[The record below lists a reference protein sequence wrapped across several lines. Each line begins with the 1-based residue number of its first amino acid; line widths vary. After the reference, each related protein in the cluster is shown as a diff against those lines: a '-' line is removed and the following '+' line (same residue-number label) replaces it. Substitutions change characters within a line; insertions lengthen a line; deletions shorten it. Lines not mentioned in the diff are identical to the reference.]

1 MKINDNINEKAFQI
15 VDKLVAAGIIKDC
28 TDTNDQTEFDAQDII
43 ADLLAEDQ
51 TTREAV
57 KQVFLGEITTEF
69 VPAENPRE
77 VAVRSS
83 RDANEVL
90 REIIGKEMQVR
101 QMQVALYLNNS
112 NKIMAAEIITIGSM
126 KSVTSD
132 VSGIAR
138 QAVTIGAAGVIV
150 GHNHP
155 SGNKL
160 PSEADRREAKKLK
173 NALKTLDISLLDSI
187 VLTSDEYYS
196 FSDNGE
202 RSLA

>member
-1 MKINDNINEKAFQI
+1 MNINEDINDKAIQI
-15 VDKLVAAGIIKDC
+15 VEKLVAAGIIKDC
-28 TDTNDQTEFDAQDII
+28 TDTDDQTEFEAQDIV
-43 ADLLAEDQ
+43 ADFLAKEQ
-51 TTREAV
+51 TTREAA

-83 RDANEVL
+83 REANDVL
-90 REIIGKEMQVR
+90 REIIGKDMQVR
-101 QMQVALYLNNS
+101 QMQVALYLNNA

-132 VSGIAR
+132 VSGISR
-138 QAVTIGAAGVIV
+138 QALTIGASGVIV

-155 SGNKL
+155 SGNKR

-187 VLTSDEYYS
+187 VLTDKEYYS
-196 FSDNGE
+196 FADNGE

>member
-28 TDTNDQTEFDAQDII
+28 TDTDDQTEFDAQDII

-138 QAVTIGAAGVIV
+138 QAVTIGASGVIV

-155 SGNKL
+155 SGSKQ

>member
-1 MKINDNINEKAFQI
+1 MNNNDNINDKALQI

-28 TDTNDQTEFDAQDII
+28 TDTDDQTEFDAQDII

-57 KQVFLGEITTEF
+57 KQVFLGEINTEF

-83 RDANEVL
+83 RDANNVL

-138 QAVTIGAAGVIV
+138 QAVTIGATGVIV

-155 SGNKL
+155 SGNKR

-173 NALKTLDISLLDSI
+173 NALKTLDIQLLDSI

>member
-1 MKINDNINEKAFQI
+1 MNINEDINDKAIQI
-15 VDKLVAAGIIKDC
+15 VEKLVAAGIIKDC
-28 TDTNDQTEFDAQDII
+28 TDTDDQTEFEAQDIV
-43 ADLLAEDQ
+43 ADFLAEEQ
-51 TTREAV
+51 TTREAA

-83 RDANEVL
+83 RDANDVL
-90 REIIGKEMQVR
+90 REIIGKDMQVR
-101 QMQVALYLNNS
+101 QMQVALYLNNA

-132 VSGIAR
+132 VSGISR
-138 QAVTIGAAGVIV
+138 QALTIGASGVIV

-155 SGNKL
+155 SGNKR

-187 VLTSDEYYS
+187 VLTDKEYYS

>member
-1 MKINDNINEKAFQI
+1 M
-15 VDKLVAAGIIKDC
+15 
-28 TDTNDQTEFDAQDII
+28 TNSTNN
-43 ADLLAEDQ
+43 
-51 TTREAV
+51 
-57 KQVFLGEITTEF
+57 QVFMGTIETKF

-83 RDANEVL
+83 RDANNVL
-90 REIIGKEMQVR
+90 REIIGEEMQVR
-101 QMQVALYLNNS
+101 QMQVALYLNNA
-112 NKIMAAEIITIGSM
+112 NKIMAAEIVTIGSM

-132 VSGIAR
+132 VSGISR
-138 QAVTIGAAGVIV
+138 QALTIGASGVIV

-155 SGNKL
+155 SGNKR

-187 VLTSDEYYS
+187 VLTDKEYYS
-196 FSDNGE
+196 FADNGE

>member
-1 MKINDNINEKAFQI
+1 MNNNDNINDKALQI

-28 TDTNDQTEFDAQDII
+28 TDTDDQTEFDAQDII

-83 RDANEVL
+83 RDANNVL

-101 QMQVALYLNNS
+101 QMQVALYLNNA

-138 QAVTIGAAGVIV
+138 QAVTIGATGVIV

-155 SGNKL
+155 SGNKR
-160 PSEADRREAKKLK
+160 PSEADRRAAKKLK
-173 NALKTLDISLLDSI
+173 NALKTLDISMLDSI
-187 VLTSDEYYS
+187 ILTSDEYYS

-202 RSLA
+202 RSLS

>member
-1 MKINDNINEKAFQI
+1 MNSNDNIKDKAFQI

-28 TDTNDQTEFDAQDII
+28 TDTDDQTEFDAQDII

-77 VAVRSS
+77 VAVRNS
-83 RDANEVL
+83 RVANDVM

-101 QMQVALYLNNS
+101 QMQVALYLNNA

-138 QAVTIGAAGVIV
+138 QAVTIGASGVIV

-155 SGNKL
+155 SGNKK

>member
-1 MKINDNINEKAFQI
+1 MNINEDINDKAIQI
-15 VDKLVAAGIIKDC
+15 VEKLVAAGIIKDC
-28 TDTNDQTEFDAQDII
+28 TDTDDQTEFEAQDIV
-43 ADLLAEDQ
+43 ADFLAKEQ
-51 TTREAV
+51 TTREAA

-83 RDANEVL
+83 RDANDVL

-101 QMQVALYLNNS
+101 QMQVALYLNNA

-132 VSGIAR
+132 VSGISR
-138 QAVTIGAAGVIV
+138 QALTIGASGVIV

-155 SGNKL
+155 SGNKR

-187 VLTSDEYYS
+187 VLTDKEYYS

>member
-1 MKINDNINEKAFQI
+1 MNINEDINDKAIQI
-15 VDKLVAAGIIKDC
+15 VEKLVAAGIIKDC
-28 TDTNDQTEFDAQDII
+28 TDTDDQTEFEAQDIV
-43 ADLLAEDQ
+43 ADFLAEEQ
-51 TTREAV
+51 TTREAA

-83 RDANEVL
+83 RDANDVL
-90 REIIGKEMQVR
+90 REIIGKDMQVR
-101 QMQVALYLNNS
+101 QMQVALYLNNA

-132 VSGIAR
+132 VSGISR
-138 QAVTIGAAGVIV
+138 QALTIGASGVIV

-155 SGNKL
+155 SGNKR

-187 VLTSDEYYS
+187 VLTDKEYYS
-196 FSDNGE
+196 FADNGE

>member
-28 TDTNDQTEFDAQDII
+28 TDTDDQTEFDAQDII

-83 RDANEVL
+83 RDANNVL

-138 QAVTIGAAGVIV
+138 QAVTIGASGVIV

-173 NALKTLDISLLDSI
+173 NALKTLDISMLDSI
-187 VLTSDEYYS
+187 ILTSDEYYS